1 MALLRPQQY
10 RISWPLTPKGVEDI
24 DTMFE
29 TLFKALRQASVAA
42 AVPAA
47 PVSSSGGLGDLGALL
62 GQLHVASGSEGEDGD
77 MGPPGVRGT
86 TGATGATGAQGPQGY
101 FIPGLDGEDGQDAPT
116 IPGPQGPKGDTG
128 SSGSGAGSM
137 GPPGQDGTDG
147 EDAATQ
153 FSYAPSDLA
162 RLSVQNTFS
171 NTSGQIIQGPLNLSG
186 ASAGQIKFPATQNPS
201 SDANTL
207 DDYEEGTWTP
217 NDASGAGLT
226 FSTAFGTY
234 TKIGRTVHAFFVVIY
249 PATANGAA
257 AVMGGLPFTA
267 IAGNSGIGGSVVMTL
282 TSFATLILG
291 FIGSSATTSTFRT
304 TGNVSINNS
313 QLSTLF
319 VSGTC
324 VYDSA

>member
-1 MALLRPQQY
+1 MPFQVLDLNGNRKETPGTITAGAFPALTGNVT
-10 RISWPLTPKGVEDI
+10 TP
-24 DTMFE
+24 
-29 TLFKALRQASVAA
+29 
-42 AVPAA
+42 
-47 PVSSSGGLGDLGALL
+47 GGSLVTTVVG
-62 GQLHVASGSEGEDGD
+62 ASGLFD
-77 MGPPGVRGT
+77 
-86 TGATGATGAQGPQGY
+86 
-101 FIPGLDGEDGQDAPT
+101 I
-116 IPGPQGPKGDTG
+116 
-128 SSGSGAGSM
+128 
-137 GPPGQDGTDG
+137 
-147 EDAATQ
+147 
-153 FSYAPSDLA
+153 
-162 RLSVQNTFS
+162 
-171 NTSGQIIQGPLNLSG
+171 SG

-201 SDANTL
+201 SDVNTL